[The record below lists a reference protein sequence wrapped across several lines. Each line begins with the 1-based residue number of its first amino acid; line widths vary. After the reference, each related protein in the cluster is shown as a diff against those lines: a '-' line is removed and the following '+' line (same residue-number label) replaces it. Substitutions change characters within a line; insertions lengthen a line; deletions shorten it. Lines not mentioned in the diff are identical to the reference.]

1 MLQNYKVALF
11 TIAVVQSPNF
21 IVIFD
26 QMKVG
31 L

>member
-1 MLQNYKVALF
+1 MLQNYKLTLF
-11 TIAVVQSPNF
+11 TIVVVQSPNF

-26 QMKVG
+26 QIKVG